1 VAVKVNKDPE
11 EVERRKKLC
20 QERTPMELGN
30 IGSLSE
36 LPIPAPIQNLF
47 SKSDAPEKPDK
58 PKRKNMEEKRKRN
71 LTTGTLLTSDF
82 IPESWS
88 APRLK
93 RTKKY

>member
-1 VAVKVNKDPE
+1 MYLDDPEVQKLSIQQKILWKLKQLLKSKTEEKLHKDAE

-47 SKSDAPEKPDK
+47 SKSDADKPEKPQ
-58 PKRKNMEEKRKRN
+58 RKNMEEKRK
-71 LTTGTLLTSDF
+71 
-82 IPESWS
+82 
-88 APRLK
+88 
-93 RTKKY
+93 

>member
-1 VAVKVNKDPE
+1 MKVNKDPE

-47 SKSDAPEKPDK
+47 SKSDADKPEKPQ
-58 PKRKNMEEKRKRN
+58 RKNMEEKRKYGHFVTSARSFCSKK
-71 LTTGTLLTSDF
+71 TLSSGA
-82 IPESWS
+82 I
-88 APRLK
+88 
-93 RTKKY
+93 